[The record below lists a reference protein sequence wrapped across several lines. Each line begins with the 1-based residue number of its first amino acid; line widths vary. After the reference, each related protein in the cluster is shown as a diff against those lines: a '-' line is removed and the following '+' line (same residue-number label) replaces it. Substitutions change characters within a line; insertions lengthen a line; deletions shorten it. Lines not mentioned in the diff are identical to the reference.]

1 MLKLTFY
8 VPLDYKDIVKDA
20 LFEVGAGKI
29 GANDRCSFEVLGSG
43 QFRPLIGA
51 NPSIGKIGSIEKIIE
66 ARVEMVFDDTIME
79 EVISVLK
86 RSHPYET
93 PAFDIMRCM
102 DL

>member
-8 VPLDYKDIVKDA
+8 VPLDSKEIVKDA
-20 LFEVGAGKI
+20 LFDAGAGKI
-29 GANDRCSFEVLGSG
+29 GAYDKCSFEVVGTG
-43 QFRPLIGA
+43 QFRPLDGA
-51 NPSIGKIGSIEKIIE
+51 NPTIGKIGSIEKIFE
-66 ARVEMVFDDTIME
+66 ARVEMVFDDNIMD
-79 EVISVLK
+79 EVISALK